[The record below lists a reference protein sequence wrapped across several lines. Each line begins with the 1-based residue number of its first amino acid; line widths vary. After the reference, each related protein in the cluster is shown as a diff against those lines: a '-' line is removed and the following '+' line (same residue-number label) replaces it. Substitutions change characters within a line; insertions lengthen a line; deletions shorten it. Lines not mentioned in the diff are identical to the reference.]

1 VIREELRPRS
11 GVDRDMAVQRPS
23 RVLLRNIPLTFV
35 SNRVGGGSAKPVDS
49 TLPLVP
55 IIDLMICM
63 VVFLLMSFSS
73 SGELV
78 AQKASIQMPKAG
90 HVDELEPAPTIA
102 VDPTT
107 VTLDERRIVDTTTL
121 AESPQVERIEPLIQ
135 ALETMKRNWSL
146 SHPREEFAG
155 RLIIQA
161 DVSIDYRVIKKLMA
175 SAAQAGYANLSF
187 AVNRTDDSK
196 R

>member
-1 VIREELRPRS
+1 
-11 GVDRDMAVQRPS
+11 MAVRRPS

-35 SNRVGGGSAKPVDS
+35 SNRVGGSAAKPVDS

-55 IIDLMICM
+55 IIDLLICM

-78 AQKASIQMPKAG
+78 AQKASIRMPKAG
-90 HVDELEPAPTIA
+90 HVGELDPAPTVA
-102 VDPTT
+102 VDPVT
-107 VTLDERRIVDTTTL
+107 VTLDERRIADTATL
-121 AESPQVERIEPLIQ
+121 SESPRVERIEPLIQ

-146 SHPREEFAG
+146 VHPHEEFAG
-155 RLIIQA
+155 RLIVQA

-175 SAAQAGYANLSF
+175 SAAQAGYANVSF
-187 AVNRTDDSK
+187 AVNRTDEAGP